1 MLITCSL
8 IQIICYGS
16 LVVTTAVANR
26 ELINYAEN
34 MYYSTQFY
42 EKECFELQDDP
53 IKYVNFDL

>member
-16 LVVTTAVANR
+16 LVATTAVANR
-26 ELINYAEN
+26 ELINYAEK

-42 EKECFELQDDP
+42 ENECFD
-53 IKYVNFDL
+53 